1 MGEEPGQELSLPDP
15 LQSADGRPIASV
27 EAWQRQRRPQILTL
41 FREHVY
47 GRSPETPLETQSQ
60 LLEMTADA
68 LGGKAIRKQVALQ
81 FKSGDSR
88 LTINLLLYLP
98 AAAQSRPV
106 PVFSLLNFNG
116 NHTVYPDRAIRIPTG
131 WVPEEF
137 RPAEAFRGARGDSY
151 PVPGIL
157 ARGYGLATAYAGD
170 IDPDFDDGFKN
181 GVHGLLGVPGQRQ
194 PDSWGTIAAWAWG
207 LSRIMDYCLTDDQI
221 DHRRVT
227 VLGHSR
233 MGKAAL
239 WAGAEDSRFALVISN
254 NSGCSGAALS
264 RRRQG
269 ESVKVINDRFPHWF
283 CQNYRQYND
292 REEALPVD
300 QHLLLSLI
308 APRPLY
314 VASASQDDWA
324 DPEGEFLACRYAEPV
339 YHLFGLKGMD
349 AVRMPAPDTPLHHG
363 HIGYHL
369 RSGPHGLT
377 AYDWRCYIDFAN
389 THFHPAGKTKT
400 NE

>member
-1 MGEEPGQELSLPDP
+1 MGEEAGHELLPPDP
-15 LQSADGRPIASV
+15 LRSV
-27 EAWQRQRRPQILTL
+27 AGHPVSSTEQWSQQRRPEILAL

-47 GRSPETPLETQSQ
+47 GRFPETPIEIQYQ
-60 LLEMTADA
+60 LLETAADA
-68 LGGKAIRKQVALQ
+68 LGGKAIRKQVALHLE
-81 FKSGDSR
+81 SGYSR
-88 LTINLLLYLP
+88 LTINVLLYLP
-98 AAAQSRPV
+98 DASLTRPS
-106 PVFSLLNFNG
+106 PVFLLLNFNG
-116 NHTVYPDRAIRIPTG
+116 NHTIYPDRAIRIPTG

-157 ARGYGLATAYAGD
+157 ARGYGLVTAYAGD

-181 GVHGLLGVPGQRQ
+181 GAHGLLDAPGQRP
-194 PDSWGTIAAWAWG
+194 PDSWGTVAAWAWG
-207 LSRIMDYCLTDDQI
+207 LSRIMDYLQTDDQI
-221 DHRRVT
+221 DSKRVA
-227 VLGHSR
+227 VMGHSR

-239 WAGAEDSRFALVISN
+239 WAGAEDERFALVISN

-264 RRRQG
+264 RRRHG
-269 ESVKVINDRFPHWF
+269 ETVKAINDRFPHWF
-283 CQNYRQYND
+283 CPNYRQYNGKED
-292 REEALPVD
+292 ALPVD
-300 QHLLLSLI
+300 QHMLLSLI

-324 DPEGEFLACRYAEPV
+324 DPEGEFLACLHAEPV
-339 YHLFGLKGMD
+339 YRLFGLKGLD
-349 AVRMPAPDTPLHHG
+349 AGQIPAPDKPLRHG

-389 THFHPAGKTKT
+389 ILFDPAAWT
-400 NE
+400 

>member
-1 MGEEPGQELSLPDP
+1 MGEEAGHELLPPDP
-15 LQSADGRPIASV
+15 LRSV
-27 EAWQRQRRPQILTL
+27 AGHPVSSTEQWSQQRRPEILAL

-47 GRSPETPLETQSQ
+47 GRFPETPIEIQYQ
-60 LLEMTADA
+60 LLETAADA
-68 LGGKAIRKQVALQ
+68 LGGKAIRKQVALHLE
-81 FKSGDSR
+81 SGYSR
-88 LTINLLLYLP
+88 LTINVLLYLSP
-98 AAAQSRPV
+98 AALARPS
-106 PVFSLLNFNG
+106 PVFLLLNFNG

-157 ARGYGLATAYAGD
+157 ARGYGVVTAYAGD
-170 IDPDFDDGFKN
+170 VDPDFDDGFKN
-181 GVHGLLGVPGQRQ
+181 GAHGLLDAPGQRP
-194 PDSWGTIAAWAWG
+194 PDSWGTVAAWAWG
-207 LSRIMDYCLTDDQI
+207 LSRIMDYLQTDDQI
-221 DHRRVT
+221 DSKRVA
-227 VLGHSR
+227 VMGHSR

-239 WAGAEDSRFALVISN
+239 WAGAEDERFALVISN

-264 RRRQG
+264 RRRHG
-269 ESVKVINDRFPHWF
+269 ETVKAINDRFPHWF
-283 CQNYRQYND
+283 CPNYRQYNGKED
-292 REEALPVD
+292 ALPVD
-300 QHLLLSLI
+300 QHMLLSLI

-324 DPEGEFLACRYAEPV
+324 DPEGEFLACLHAEPV
-339 YHLFGLKGMD
+339 YRLFGLKGLN
-349 AVRMPAPDTPLHHG
+349 AGQIPAPDKPLRHG

-389 THFHPAGKTKT
+389 ILFDPAAWT
-400 NE
+400 